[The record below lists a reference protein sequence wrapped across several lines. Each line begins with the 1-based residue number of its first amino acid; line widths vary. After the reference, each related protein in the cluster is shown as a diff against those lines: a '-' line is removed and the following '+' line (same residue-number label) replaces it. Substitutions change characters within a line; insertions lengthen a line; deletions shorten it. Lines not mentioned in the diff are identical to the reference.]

1 MRLFIIFLLLP
12 LYPFCQNQM
21 VSKSD
26 GTAMVSSRYE
36 RIEGTPY
43 LSDRYAECQLKYW
56 QSQKILTFN
65 TARFDAYKQCLEYID
80 EKGALKVLDAKH
92 IQEFVLDGKIF
103 RCGYEP
109 VEALQRTDFVQVLYE
124 GKIQLLKLN
133 KTKLDTEMVFGSVS
147 NPSRFTPEE
156 FYFLK
161 DEQQI
166 RRIKPFNL
174 KWLKL
179 LGSHEKMILDF
190 MKTSGMKTISNDDEL
205 TAIVKYYDT
214 LPR

>member
-1 MRLFIIFLLLP
+1 MRVFIIFFLFP
-12 LYPFCQNQM
+12 LFPFCQNQM

-26 GTAMVSSRYE
+26 GTAMVSTRYE
-36 RIEGTPY
+36 KVEGTPY

-65 TARFDAYKQCLEYID
+65 KARFDVYKHCVEYID

-109 VEALQRTDFVQVLYE
+109 VETLQRTDFVQVLYE

-190 MKTSGMKTISNDDEL
+190 MKTSGMKTISNEDEL
-205 TAIVKYYDT
+205 IAIVKYYDSIAH
-214 LPR
+214 